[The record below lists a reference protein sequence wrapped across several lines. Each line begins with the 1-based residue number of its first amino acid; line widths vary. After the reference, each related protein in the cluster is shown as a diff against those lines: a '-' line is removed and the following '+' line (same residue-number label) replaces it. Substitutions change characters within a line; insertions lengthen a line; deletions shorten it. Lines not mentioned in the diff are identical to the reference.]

1 MAATTQPGKPVK
13 VTPNN
18 TPLNG
23 AELKNADINYSQYG
37 DDSSAPNQATPG
49 GLNQKYT

>member
-1 MAATTQPGKPVK
+1 MAATTQPGQPK
-13 VTPNN
+13 